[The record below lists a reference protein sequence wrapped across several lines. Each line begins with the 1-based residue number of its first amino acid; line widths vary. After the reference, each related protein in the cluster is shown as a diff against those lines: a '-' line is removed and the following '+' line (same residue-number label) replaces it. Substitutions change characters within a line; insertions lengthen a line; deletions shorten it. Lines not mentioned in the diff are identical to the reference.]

1 MQSENDQEYFLLRE
15 ILQLVWSRFKVI
27 AGIVGD
33 VEASIIAIGFYYT
46 ILVPFGLLARYSG
59 KTLKQQ
65 DKVAWLERPLVPSEL
80 DAAKRQ
86 G

>member
-1 MQSENDQEYFLLRE
+1 MQIENVQEHPPLRE
-15 ILQLVWSRFKVI
+15 IWDLMWSRFKVI

-65 DKVAWLERPLVPSEL
+65 EKVEWLERPLVPS
-80 DAAKRQ
+80 DIDTAKRQ

>member
-1 MQSENDQEYFLLRE
+1 MRE
-15 ILQLVWSRFKVI
+15 ILDLVWSRFKVI

-33 VEASIIAIGFYYT
+33 VEATIIAVGFYYT

-65 DKVAWLERPLVPSEL
+65 DKVEWLERPPVPSDL
-80 DAAKRQ
+80 DSAKQQ

>member
-1 MQSENDQEYFLLRE
+1 LRE
-15 ILQLVWSRFKVI
+15 IWELMWSRFKVI

-33 VEASIIAIGFYYT
+33 VEATIIAVGFYYT
-46 ILVPFGLLARYSG
+46 ILVPFGLLARFSG
-59 KTLKQQ
+59 KTLKPQ
-65 DKVAWLERPLVPSEL
+65 DKVAWLERPLVPSDI